1 MLYMPTVPS
10 VAADRNRWSPGSNL
24 SVLKPVFPTLKAA
37 SECDCRPN
45 PRVKPWLH
53 VARLYLW
60 MLMPAE
66 KIPKT
71 NRRIISHT
79 WMDEFVGELT
89 CETFHFRTEPCLSDA
104 ARKLPGLL
112 LIHSR
117 QPIPPPACIPPGARV
132 NDSSPRH
139 ETNEI
144 NPMHGQQNHLKD
156 A

>member
-1 MLYMPTVPS
+1 MNLFMD
-10 VAADRNRWSPGSNL
+10 ADARRENPN
-24 SVLKPVFPTLKAA
+24 
-37 SECDCRPN
+37 SES
-45 PRVKPWLH
+45 
-53 VARLYLW
+53 
-60 MLMPAE
+60 
-66 KIPKT
+66 T
-71 NRRIISHT
+71 NNFAH
-79 WMDEFVGELT
+79 MDVFVGELT
-89 CETFHFRTEPCLSDA
+89 CETFHFLTEPCLSDA